1 MKFQIFGSEN
11 SQDYDVMVFI
21 DSIPAIVDEGHS
33 LCKFYNADIAKILN
47 DKEINTNLAVVKDG
61 YITDVFKGTVDE
73 VNNSL
78 FYTYDN
84 HTQYYP
90 RVVSAPIDRDIDKKI
105 LRVYRNIVSYF
116 SRSELRSIVKP
127 ALRGNLY
134 DKIAVLKMIDFNTLR
149 DINKKDSMTNIY
161 KIISF
166 QYGQLFSLIDGFE
179 SDSYTKN
186 GIIRKYPAL
195 SRMIN
200 REVMLDSDYI
210 TLNTY
215 RDRLI
220 EITESRIDKMKSLVE

>member
-1 MKFQIFGSEN
+1 MEFQIFGSEN

-21 DSIPAIVDEGHS
+21 DSIPAIVDDGHS
-33 LCKFYNADIAKILN
+33 MCKFYNTELAKFLT
-47 DKEINTNLAVVKDG
+47 DKELNTNLAVVKDG

-84 HTQYYP
+84 HTQYHP
-90 RVVSAPIDRDIDKKI
+90 RVVTAPIDRDIDRKI

-134 DKIAVLKMIDFNTLR
+134 DKMAVLKLIDFNTLR
-149 DINKKDSMTNIY
+149 DINKKDSMPNIY

-166 QYGQLFSLIDGFE
+166 QYGQLFSLIDGYE

-186 GIIRKYPAL
+186 GIIRSYPDL

-200 REVMLDSDYI
+200 RETMLESDYL
-210 TLNTY
+210 TLNAY

-220 EITESRIDKMKSLVE
+220 EITESRIDKMQSLLE